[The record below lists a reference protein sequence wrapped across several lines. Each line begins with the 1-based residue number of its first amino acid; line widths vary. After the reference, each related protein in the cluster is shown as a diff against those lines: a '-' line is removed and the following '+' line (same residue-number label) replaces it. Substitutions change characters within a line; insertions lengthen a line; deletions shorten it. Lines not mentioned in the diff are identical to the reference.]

1 MKPNEL
7 ARLFTLNHH
16 ALHRNLD
23 GVTDEEALLQ
33 PVSGNCLNW
42 VVGHIV
48 ASRNGVLKVLG
59 AEPYWPAEPAGR
71 YARGSAPV
79 SENDGSAVPFR
90 ELVRAFDGSQERIA
104 SALAGV
110 TDADLAR
117 PHAQDQTVGEW
128 LSFLHFHE
136 AYHIGQTGL
145 LRRLVGKEG
154 AIK

>member
-1 MKPNEL
+1 MKPTEL
-7 ARLFTLNHH
+7 ARLFALNHH
-16 ALHRNLD
+16 ALHRNLE
-23 GVTDEEALLQ
+23 GVTDEEALHQ

-59 AEPYWPAEPAGR
+59 AEPHWPAEQADR

-79 SENDGSAVPFR
+79 TGPGGAASFQR
-90 ELVRAFDGSQERIA
+90 IVRAFDESQERIA
-104 SALAGV
+104 ARLSEV
-110 TDADLAR
+110 TEADLAK
-117 PHAQDQTVGEW
+117 PHAQDQSVGEW

-145 LRRLVGKEG
+145 LRRLAGKEG
-154 AIK
+154 AIR

>member
-1 MKPNEL
+1 MKPHDL
-7 ARLFTLNHH
+7 ARLFALNHH

-48 ASRNGVLKVLG
+48 ASRNGVLEVLG
-59 AEPYWPAEPAGR
+59 AEPYWPADPASR

-79 SENDGSAVPFR
+79 TGVEAFAVSFR
-90 ELVRAFDGSQERIA
+90 EIVQAFDGSQERIA
-104 SALAGV
+104 SALAGASE
-110 TDADLAR
+110 ADLAK
-117 PHAQDQTVGEW
+117 PHAQDQSVGEW